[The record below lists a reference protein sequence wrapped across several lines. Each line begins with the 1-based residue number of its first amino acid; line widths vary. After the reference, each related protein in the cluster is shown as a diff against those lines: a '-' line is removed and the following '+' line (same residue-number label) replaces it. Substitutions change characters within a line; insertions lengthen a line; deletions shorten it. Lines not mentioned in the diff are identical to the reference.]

1 MPAGVALPD
10 PVLTVNK
17 NLPLWLISTQHGAVC
32 RSANG
37 ERRRGCRLV
46 IGLTYDALTWSFYD
60 RLDYRTVGIIENCPA
75 RLRLSAGHRVSV
87 VPQLGAVRAYLC
99 GDFRDRGG

>member
-1 MPAGVALPD
+1 
-10 PVLTVNK
+10 VL
-17 NLPLWLISTQHGAVC
+17 AE
-32 RSANG
+32 A
-37 ERRRGCRLV
+37 
-46 IGLTYDALTWSFYD
+46 GLTYDALTRSFYD
-60 RLDYRTVGIIENCPA
+60 RLDYRTVGIIENWPA

>member
-1 MPAGVALPD
+1 MLPGPHAVVGGLGDDDAG
-10 PVLTVNK
+10 
-17 NLPLWLISTQHGAVC
+17 GG
-32 RSANG
+32 G

-46 IGLTYDALTWSFYD
+46 MGLTYDALTRSFYG